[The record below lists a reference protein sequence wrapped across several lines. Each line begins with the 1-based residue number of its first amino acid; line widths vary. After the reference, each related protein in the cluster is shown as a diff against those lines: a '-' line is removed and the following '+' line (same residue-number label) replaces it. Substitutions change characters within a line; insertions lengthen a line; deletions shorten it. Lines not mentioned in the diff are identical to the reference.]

1 MTGTKKSRTGRLSA
15 DLMNHL
21 EKALEEWELAKSAV
35 QNLPI
40 DAPLLVRVN
49 AFKRLEHAQYQVTD
63 HAIKLLRKTVRRPL
77 S

>member
-1 MTGTKKSRTGRLSA
+1 MPGTKKYRTARLSA

-40 DAPLLVRVN
+40 NAPLLVRVD
-49 AFKRLEHAQYQVTD
+49 AFKQLEHAQHQVTD
-63 HAIKLLRKTVRRPL
+63 QAMKLLGSTVTKAL

>member
-40 DAPLLVRVN
+40 DAPLLVRVD
-49 AFKRLEHAQYQVTD
+49 AFKQLEHAQHVVTD
-63 HAIKLLRKTVRRPL
+63 HAMKLLRNTVRRPR